1 MKSRKDID
9 NQLKIIETKTLLK
22 KLNKEQLD
30 KWNQFKEVVKVIGE
44 YEKALWLATEL
55 SNVIPLTK
63 TKPII
68 DFLEKEYKT
77 YRSIIYKE
85 NINLN
90 IKEASKEDLD
100 RLEQDLKDTEEFL
113 LKRDKYL
120 NEYVKMS
127 IAMFRALIKKR
138 REVLD
143 NDK

>member
-1 MKSRKDID
+1 M
-9 NQLKIIETKTLLK
+9 
-22 KLNKEQLD
+22 
-30 KWNQFKEVVKVIGE
+30 
-44 YEKALWLATEL
+44 WLATQL

-100 RLEQDLKDTEEFL
+100 KLEQDLKDTEEFL

-127 IAMFRALIKKR
+127 IAMFKALIKKR